1 MEKLLKIWNYK
12 DLRLK
17 ILVALSL
24 LILSR
29 ILAHIPL
36 PGVDISALRSFFEKN
51 QVFGLLNMF
60 SGGTMENFSII
71 LMGVGPYITSSIIFQ
86 LLAMVVPKLEEMQ
99 KEGESGQQKITQ
111 YTRILTIPLSI
122 IQAYAMIILLKNQGI
137 VPAFSAA
144 QMATMLIVVTAGTIL
159 LMWLGEIITEKGIG
173 NGVSLIISIGILAG
187 LPSQISNTWSIV
199 VSGDASGYLKIAG
212 FGVLALLVIAA
223 IIFVNEGMR
232 KIPVTYARKIR
243 TGRASLKGVD
253 THLPLKVNT
262 AGVIPIIFAM
272 SFMILPGVLAKFLQS
287 AKSQSV
293 VDFAFSMERFFNN
306 QLYYGIIYFVLVFA
320 FTYFYTSIIF
330 HPERVAENL
339 QKQGG
344 FIPGLRPGR
353 ETSLYL
359 SKTISRITFA
369 GGIFLAVIAVLPF
382 ILQSATKITTLSI
395 GGTGILIIVAVI
407 IETYRQIM
415 SQLSVHT
422 YDHY

>member
-36 PGVDISALRSFFEKN
+36 PGVDIAALRSFFEKN

-86 LLAMVVPKLEEMQ
+86 LLAMVIPKLEEMQ

-111 YTRILTIPLSI
+111 YTRLLTIPLSM

-137 VPAFSAA
+137 VPTFTTT
-144 QMATMLIVVTAGTIL
+144 QMTTMLIVVTAGTIL

-199 VSGDASGYLKIAG
+199 TSGDASGYLKIAG
-212 FGVLALLVIAA
+212 FGLLALLVVAA

-232 KIPVTYARKIR
+232 KIPVTYARKIH

-272 SFMILPGVLAKFLQS
+272 SFMILPGVVAKFLQG
-287 AKSQSV
+287 AKSQSI
-293 VDFAFSMERFFNN
+293 VDFAYSMERFFNN

-330 HPERVAENL
+330 HPDRVAENL

-353 ETSLYL
+353 ETASYL
-359 SKTISRITFA
+359 SRTISRITFA
-369 GGIFLAVIAVLPF
+369 GGLFLALIAVLPF
-382 ILQSATKITTLSI
+382 ILQSVTNITTLSI